1 MYEFVH
7 AAPETCATPSRV
19 AYTAAR
25 AGYDAV
31 ILRNHS
37 DADEAEVPDETHVP
51 VYEGVEVRAN
61 NVEGLHEEVRRYE
74 DADIVAVHGGDEA
87 INRAAIDAGVDLIA
101 HPSRG
106 RGRSFDHVL
115 ARKAADEGV
124 AVELSL
130 ASVLRSSGGE
140 RVGAIRDIHELL
152 MLSRKYGT
160 PFVVSADP
168 RDHLELRAPREL
180 RAVAR
185 LVGVEDDEF
194 GRATTETPERILADN
209 DAPVEVVE

>member
-7 AAPETCATPSRV
+7 AAPETRATPSRV
-19 AYTAAR
+19 AHTAAR

-31 ILRNHS
+31 VLRNHS
-37 DADEAEVPDETHVP
+37 DAGETEVPDKTPVP
-51 VYEGVEVRAN
+51 VHEGVEVRAD
-61 NVEGLHEEVRRYE
+61 NVEELHEDVRRYE
-74 DADIVAVHGGDEA
+74 DTEVVAVHGGDES
-87 INRAAIDAGVDLIA
+87 INRAAIEAGVDLIA
-101 HPSRG
+101 HPNRG

-115 ARKAADEGV
+115 ARKAAEEGV

-168 RDHLELRAPREL
+168 ADHLELRAPREL

-194 GRATTETPERILADN
+194 GRATTETPERILAD
-209 DAPVEVVE
+209 DGTSVEVVE